1 MNDGHSAPPPADEP
15 LGRPFLAAAIGPEL
29 PSAPAATGT
38 RPYLLTGGRTEVDDP
53 TVAMET
59 IVVAARHAVGP
70 VPARD
75 TWRTSRSYEKEAILA
90 LCGRPL
96 SVAEVAAHLRIPLG
110 VARVLV
116 ADLIAGGSL
125 VSSAAAG
132 NEPAQLTQDVA
143 LIERLIAGVAAL

>member
-1 MNDGHSAPPPADEP
+1 MNDGHSPQPADEP
-15 LGRPFLAAAIGPEL
+15 LGRPFLAAAVGPEL

-59 IVVAARHAVGP
+59 IVVAARHAVR
-70 VPARD
+70 PAPERD
-75 TWRTSRSYEKEAILA
+75 AWRAVRSDEKEAILA

-96 SVAEVAAHLRIPLG
+96 SVAEVAAQLRIPLG

-116 ADLIAGGSL
+116 ADLIADGLL

-132 NEPAQLTQDVA
+132 HELTQDVA